1 MYELPDGKAARA
13 LTRRMEIERNYAGA
27 QGCS

>member
-1 MYELPDGKAARA
+1 MYELSDEKAARA
-13 LTRRMEIERNYAGA
+13 LTRRMEIEQEYAGA